1 MNFSLFL
8 LIQNLVEKYQQYLSD
23 IESDSESENEI
34 EEIDINRHKQPQT
47 KHDCLK
53 KVKIDEEKLLK
64 KRIYEFPNGSNFDD
78 TG

>member
-8 LIQNLVEKYQQYLSD
+8 LIQNLVEKYQHYPSN

-34 EEIDINRHKQPQT
+34 EEININSQKQPQT

-53 KVKIDEEKLLK
+53 KVKIDEEKLL
-64 KRIYEFPNGSNFDD
+64 RIYEFPNGSNFDD